1 MLHQPSGGAQGMAS
15 DIAIQAEEILKLRS
29 RLNGLYVEHTG
40 RELSEIEKVM
50 DRDTFMSS
58 EEATE
63 FGVIDEILVK
73 RPEAEQG
80 GGD

>member
-29 RLNGLYVEHTG
+29 RLNGLYVDHTG
-40 RELSEIEKVM
+40 KRLKEIEKVM

-58 EEATE
+58 EEAKN
-63 FGVIDEILVK
+63 FGVIDEILIK
-73 RPEAEQG
+73 RPEEQEG

>member
-1 MLHQPSGGAQGMAS
+1 MAS

>member
-1 MLHQPSGGAQGMAS
+1 MAS

-29 RLNGLYVEHTG
+29 RLNGLYVDHTG
-40 RELSEIEKVM
+40 KRLKEIEKVM

-58 EEATE
+58 EEAKN
-63 FGVIDEILVK
+63 FGVIDEILIK
-73 RPEAEQG
+73 RPEEQEG